1 MSEGPREFDL
11 NFDAANEV
19 EEQVARAKAILSR
32 LAAHLAATD
41 PDRDPD
47 FDWVEREHVRQAAE
61 FLFGSADAHSLE
73 GAASGRCV
81 FISFSFDDEPFVA
94 EFSRDL
100 DSAGVSHFKANR
112 DIRPTVDWS
121 QEIWEAI
128 RGCRVFLPILT
139 PRFFESDWC
148 KFEGGAACASKKR
161 VLPVLRYVRQENVP
175 EPFGRF
181 QSAVVESSEQ
191 LSELVEQLKR
201 LCVG

>member
-11 NFDAANEV
+11 NFGAANEV
-19 EEQVARAKAILSR
+19 EDQVARAKAILTR

-41 PDRDPD
+41 QNRAPE
-47 FDWVEREHVRQAAE
+47 FDWVEKEHVRQAAE

-73 GAASGRCV
+73 DASSGRCV
-81 FISFSFDDEPFVA
+81 FVSFSFDDAPFVD
-94 EFSRDL
+94 ELSRNL
-100 DSAGVSHFKANR
+100 HSAGISHFKANR
-112 DIRPTVDWS
+112 DIRPTLDWS

-148 KFEGGAACASKKR
+148 KFEGGAACASKKQ
-161 VLPVLRYVRQENVP
+161 VLPVLRYVTQENVP

-181 QSAVVESSEQ
+181 QSAVVETSEQ
-191 LSELVEQLKR
+191 LGQLVEELQR
-201 LCVG
+201 LCVV